1 MDFGL
6 FDLKIV
12 EYSFFITAVVVI
24 LIGLYGA
31 LVKRSLIKVV
41 IGLSVFDSGVNLLL
55 ISIGYLTS
63 GTAPIYSPGLLKDMP
78 LTVENINK
86 LSEGMVDP
94 VPQALVLTAIVIGFG
109 VTAVALSLVIRLY
122 RHHKTLNIDEIKNL
136 KW

>member
-1 MDFGL
+1 MDFTL

-12 EYSFFITAVVVI
+12 EYSFFITAVSVI
-24 LIGLYGA
+24 LIGLYAA

-41 IGLSVFDSGVNLLL
+41 IGLSILDSGVNLLL
-55 ISIGYLTS
+55 ISVGYLTG
-63 GTAPIYSPGLLKDMP
+63 GTAPIFSPGVLKDMP
-78 LTVENINK
+78 LTLENIRK

-122 RHHKTLNIDEIKNL
+122 RHHQTLNIDEIKNL